1 MGIGKTVFFI
11 AIVVSLALAVF
22 CAYMFNE
29 CQHFRNLVPHLA
41 KGESLPVIPFI
52 NGEDQPV
59 DFRNYEDK
67 PLLLFVFERPCSTCT
82 KNIAYWSKLNELAHG
97 RAHVFG
103 VITDRADM
111 LRISGYQRM
120 PFVLIAPVDFNEFV
134 REWRARLNLS
144 QTYLVE
150 ADRVR
155 WVRLGDLRGT
165 DMREIMKVL
174 HEPEAK

>member
-1 MGIGKTVFFI
+1 
-11 AIVVSLALAVF
+11 
-22 CAYMFNE
+22 
-29 CQHFRNLVPHLA
+29 
-41 KGESLPVIPFI
+41 
-52 NGEDQPV
+52 
-59 DFRNYEDK
+59 
-67 PLLLFVFERPCSTCT
+67 
-82 KNIAYWSKLNELAHG
+82 
-97 RAHVFG
+97 
-103 VITDRADM
+103 M